1 MWEYL
6 LKFSACLALLLL
18 FYKLVLE
25 KVHIHHFKRY
35 YLLAAFVIAMGI
47 PLITFT
53 QYITV
58 VGQPMAHQ
66 PIIDHYGSLQQLA
79 TPEEPHLLPIILWG
93 IYGLGAAIFAIKFLL
108 NLKNLIGCIHNN
120 PKQRT
125 GSILHVLLAEPIA
138 PHTFFNYIFFN
149 KRNYEHQEIPQE
161 VFWHE
166 ETHARQKHSLDI
178 LLLELLQIA
187 LWFHPLVYWAKNL
200 VKLNH
205 EFLADQAVLN
215 KGAIVPNYQN
225 LVLAFSSNAITPS
238 LANAIHYSS
247 IKKRIIIMK
256 TQTSQ
261 KAIWLKSLLLLPLLA
276 LLLYSFSTKEI
287 EEIKQ
292 LKEEVLFPNTLKA
305 QQSGQ
310 EIINEFNAQNTVEH
324 EILILINKNG
334 QLLIKND
341 LVKIEDLTSH
351 LLRYNQNLSKEQR
364 SQLVKSRIQID
375 KETPV
380 NIIKK
385 VEAILLDYGVATV
398 DIDEYN
404 QQKEATK
411 SEIKEYNQLAKKY
424 NDQPINKVVVKYKE
438 LQRLEYLYNR
448 MSEAQ
453 RKSAQPF
460 PNFPPPPPALPANA
474 IEEEIKKHQR
484 LIENHIERN
493 HDHKIT
499 KEVIIIKKDR
509 HAPKIKGEHPTL
521 RKHALLPPPP
531 PIPANA
537 TKEEIRE
544 YEIAIENYEKG
555 KDGKILKKQDED
567 GNVYEVIVIDADNR
581 IPPPPPPMVSPTE
594 HFKELHQKGA
604 KFYKDNK
611 AISYG
616 EALKVLKENKHL
628 NIEVKETN
636 GNQPTVKLST
646 KPIKQKNR

>member
-58 VGQPMAHQ
+58 VAQPMANQ
-66 PIIDHYGSLQQLA
+66 PLIDHYGTLQQLA
-79 TPEEPHLLPIILWG
+79 TPEETNLLPIILWG
-93 IYGLGAAIFAIKFLL
+93 FYGLGAAIFAIKFLL
-108 NLKNLIGCIHNN
+108 NLKNLIGSIHNN

-125 GSILHVLLAEPIA
+125 GSILHVLLTEPIA

-149 KRNYEHQEIPQE
+149 KRNYENNEIPQE

-178 LLLELLQIA
+178 LLLELLQIV
-187 LWFHPLVYWAKNL
+187 LWFHPLVYWAKHL

-215 KGAIVPNYQN
+215 KGAIVPTYQN

-247 IKKRIIIMK
+247 IKKRIVIMK

-292 LKEEVLFPNTLKA
+292 LREEVLFPDTLKA
-305 QQSGQ
+305 QQSAQ
-310 EIINEFNAQNTVEH
+310 ETINDFIAQNTTEH

-351 LLRYNQNLSKEQR
+351 LLRYNQNLSKKQR
-364 SQLVKSRIQID
+364 SQLVKSRIQVD

-385 VEAILLDYGVATV
+385 VEAILLDYGVATI
-398 DIDEYN
+398 DIEEYK
-404 QQKEATK
+404 QQREATK
-411 SEIKEYNQLAKKY
+411 SEIKEFNTLAKKY
-424 NDQPINKVVVKYKE
+424 KAQSKGNFFILKKE
-438 LQRLEYLYNR
+438 VDRMEYIYSI
-448 MSEAQ
+448 MSKAQ
-453 RKSAQPF
+453 KKKAEPY
-460 PNFPPPPPALPANA
+460 PNFPPPPPSLPAIA
-474 IEEEIKKHQR
+474 LEEESVEYEK
-484 LIENHIERN
+484 HIERN
-493 HDHKIT
+493 HGQKMT
-499 KEVIIIKKDR
+499 KEVIIINKDR

-521 RKHALLPPPP
+521 RKHVLLPPPP

-555 KDGKILKKQDED
+555 KDAKVIKKQDED
-567 GNVYEVIVIDADNR
+567 GNMYEVIVIDGDNR

-611 AISYG
+611 AISYE
-616 EALKVLKENKHL
+616 EALKILKENKHL

-646 KPIKQKNR
+646 KPIKQKN